1 MRRATQLLPRSIS
14 QTTCPPISPPT
25 SFTDIFRNRAAPQ
38 LSIKQTAPSR
48 FHTFTSTNIWREDN
62 SYTDKAKELNQKG
75 LGKEEDWFNNQLDN
89 AIGEQ
94 KEIQARTP
102 WHREGSDKPPVK
114 RNRSAGA
121 MTKGKLLTTPSRL
134 LKLILPLTT
143 LDKNSDRKE
152 IEPLAL
158 LVHPQQ
164 PLSYLE
170 RLIQSEL
177 PMITAKDGHTEKVPE
192 VHFRAEDSTQDEI
205 KADTRKDDADEDA
218 EEGTDEQMV
227 DGKIIKLGKINSSKG
242 KSISREEKEQMR
254 SELRGGPGEGGVES
268 YSGRGREQ
276 SSEGG
281 VKFVRWSSSTE
292 IGDFI
297 RDAARGKEFAV
308 EIEGSSREIRVG
320 VPSFNDRTH
329 YLKVRLRKTST
340 KLADYAKVKKECDEL
355 AHRGARQ
362 IAIGGF
368 GVLVSWWAAIY
379 YFTFQTSYG
388 WDTME
393 PVTYLA
399 GLSTIILGYLWFLY
413 HNREVS
419 YRAAL
424 NLTVSRRQ
432 NTLYQA
438 KGFDLQK
445 WEALIEEANALRK
458 EIKIIADE
466 YDVEWNEKAD
476 EGSEEVHDA
485 LKAERKKTKRKEK
498 EDEGEEVEAEE
509 DEKGKDKGKGKDD

>member
-1 MRRATQLLPRSIS
+1 MRRATHLLPRSIS
-14 QTTCPPISPPT
+14 QTTYRPA
-25 SFTDIFRNRAAPQ
+25 SFVGTFRDRAASQ
-38 LSIKQTAPSR
+38 LFTKQSPSSCLR
-48 FHTFTSTNIWREDN
+48 TFTSTNIWREEK
-62 SYTDKAKELNQKG
+62 SHTEKAKELSQKG
-75 LGKEEDWFNNQLDN
+75 LDKEEDWFNNQLDN
-89 AIGEQ
+89 AIGQQ

-102 WHREGSDKPPVK
+102 WHREGADQPPVK

-143 LDKNSDRKE
+143 RDKNSDRKD

-192 VHFRAEDSTQDEI
+192 VYFRAEDSAQGEI
-205 KADTRKDDADEDA
+205 KADSRRDDMDGEA

-227 DGKIIKLGKINSSKG
+227 DGKMMKLGKINSSKD
-242 KSISREEKEQMR
+242 KNISSEKKKQIQ

-276 SSEGG
+276 SSEGE

-308 EIEGSSREIRVG
+308 EIEGASHEIRVG

-329 YLKVRLRKTST
+329 YLRVRLRKTSR
-340 KLADYAKVKKECDEL
+340 KLAAYAKVKKECDEL
-355 AHRGARQ
+355 AHRGARHL
-362 IAIGGF
+362 AMGGF
-368 GVLVSWWAAIY
+368 GVLVSWWGAIY
-379 YFTFQTSYG
+379 YFTFMTSYG

-432 NTLYQA
+432 SALYQA

-445 WEALIEEANALRK
+445 WESLIEEANALRK
-458 EIKIIADE
+458 EVKNIADE
-466 YDVEWNEKAD
+466 YDVEWDEKAD

-485 LKAERKKTKRKEK
+485 LKAERKKTKRKKK
-498 EDEGEEVEAEE
+498 EDEGEEDDE
-509 DEKGKDKGKGKDD
+509 DEKHTMKGKDD